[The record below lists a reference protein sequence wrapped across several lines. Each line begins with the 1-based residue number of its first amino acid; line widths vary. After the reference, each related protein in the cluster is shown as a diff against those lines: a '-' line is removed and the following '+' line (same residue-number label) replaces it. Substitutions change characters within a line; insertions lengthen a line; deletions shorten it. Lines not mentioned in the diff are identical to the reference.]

1 MLWRVPCLVP
11 RCLKGRQ
18 VWHSAETPPLPWRP
32 ECLTT
37 LTTLSQN
44 DSRVHCHIFHIKCCI
59 IQSNA
64 CIRCWK
70 TTDIEDGVEVLRAI
84 ALLVQLISLPTD
96 FLDSDFVNPSWKC
109 LTPRFF
115 PNLLGVSSKR
125 MGHARP
131 KSASL
136 ATPLASTPLVISETD
151 ISNLK
156 PNGQQNIGKKQSNE
170 KKNTTSTR
178 HQARTF
184 SGLRSRKT
192 ISCKR
197 CYDLERKLPEA
208 VSQRN

>member
-18 VWHSAETPPLPWRP
+18 VSRSGETPLLPWRP

-84 ALLVQLISLPTD
+84 ALLVQLISLPTG
-96 FLDSDFVNPSWKC
+96 FWDSDFVNPSWKC

-136 ATPLASTPLVISETD
+136 ATPLASTPLVISETFPIWSQTD
-151 ISNLK
+151 SK
-156 PNGQQNIGKKQSNE
+156 TSE
-170 KKNTTSTR
+170 KTKEQWEEKHHK